1 MRIMIFF
8 DLPTTTVEN
17 RRDATKFRNSLLKD
31 GYDMLQWSVY
41 ARLCHSLEVAQRH
54 KKNLQSCL
62 PPKGQIRSM
71 LITEKQFA
79 RMEFLIGEATIQ
91 EKYRTADQLLLF

>member
-8 DLPTTTVEN
+8 DLPTTTAQN
-17 RRDATKFRNSLLKD
+17 RRDATKFRNTLLKD

-54 KKNLQSCL
+54 KKNLQGCL
-62 PPKGQIRSM
+62 PPKGQIRS
-71 LITEKQFA
+71 LIITEKQFS
-79 RMEFLIGEATIQ
+79 RMEFLIGNPTVQ
-91 EKYRTADQLLLF
+91 EKSRPATQLLLF